1 MILLATCIVYP
12 SGMKQKPLSGSVGWS
27 VRRQLE
33 NAKDFSNWRL
43 QISFEDSKF
52 APSMSVCAMWWI
64 GVLIWLNWLYN
75 QMDIK
80 QKSECL
86 SVHSKKVLG
95 STPKLDW
102 KCFCKEF
109 SRSIRSQKCCLSTN
123 WACLLER
130 IMGQSWQW
138 SWESLVVI
146 DGHFS
151 RSIGGNGFQWWTN
164 MPSKRGFSE
173 VEIPDNV
180 WGSSTFIIP
189 LVVFPLQFSRE

>member
-1 MILLATCIVYP
+1 MDQWVGVFGDNWKTP
-12 SGMKQKPLSGSVGWS
+12 SVQ
-27 VRRQLE
+27 
-33 NAKDFSNWRL
+33 FSNWRL

-64 GVLIWLNWLYN
+64 GVLISLNWLYN

-130 IMGQSWQW
+130 SMRQSWQW

-151 RSIGGNGFQWWTN
+151 RSIGANWEQGELGSNGGPTCQVN
-164 MPSKRGFSE
+164 E
-173 VEIPDNV
+173 
-180 WGSSTFIIP
+180 GSARLKYQITCEGAP
-189 LVVFPLQFSRE
+189 LSSSH